1 MKIKSITN
9 GSAMNAIY
17 ENRASEIINGLQ
29 GRAHK
34 LSLEC
39 VHTCETY
46 SALVMCDSKRTDGSY
61 SSLES
66 TVLSFEFYDNDKDIT
81 KQLTFTVYGDAE
93 RDILIDIFKASVEV
107 LETGT
112 LTIEQEQEQ

>member
-29 GRAHK
+29 GRVHK

-46 SALVMCDSKRTDGSY
+46 SVLVMCDSTRTDA
-61 SSLES
+61 SLA
-66 TVLSFEFYDNDKDIT
+66 
-81 KQLTFTVYGDAE
+81 G
-93 RDILIDIFKASVEV
+93 R
-107 LETGT
+107 
-112 LTIEQEQEQ
+112 